1 MAGRLKQKHDAFV
14 NEMRRPFL
22 NMGRENLQERRRK
35 RQTGTYGEI
44 DGKLMEELDQ
54 AYEKLFGKK

>member
-1 MAGRLKQKHDAFV
+1 MASRLKQKHDAFI

-22 NMGRENLQERRRK
+22 NMDRENLSERRRK

-44 DGKLMEELDQ
+44 
-54 AYEKLFGKK
+54 GKK